1 MSKST
6 CLWIGT
12 AAVAAV
18 VAMAAPARAGNEADR
33 CNDILRQDL
42 FNRVST
48 STQSSSSERAAFEEQ
63 LFKMI
68 DTQAY
73 QEYEKKLASSKA
85 QATNVDT
92 EFHYGVIGGELQFSH
107 SYDRKLSSDEFSKM
121 FDAAKERYELKM
133 SSSSARDTSLISL
146 YQSSVRD
153 QASVKAWETCMT
165 SNRAGPGLIA
175 YGYRDASGSPY
186 IVVIWAPGSFAASM
200 PVVDVKFAV
209 GDAGMTVEG
218 AADKLQI
225 ATGSGTVF
233 PLRFS
238 TPSDRRAIVDEF
250 AVLVNGELKSG
261 GNLIQSF
268 HAEAVVPRTRGETPC
283 KLVFA
288 SNKVYRTGLYDADA
302 KAMRWIGDFSTLE
315 QLPSDHP
322 DTEVYA
328 TDMGGPGGTILKVS
342 GTGFTVVG
350 HRKARRDSPDWL
362 EVTQMTGRCS
372 GEGMRARFVN
382 RPELADVPDYIIQPR

>member
-6 CLWIGT
+6 CLWMFAA
-12 AAVAAV
+12 AAVSLAAP
-18 VAMAAPARAGNEADR
+18 APARASSEMDR
-33 CNDILRQDL
+33 CDAILRQDL
-42 FNRVST
+42 FNRVSS

-63 LFKMI
+63 LFKMT

-73 QEYEKKLASSKA
+73 DEYLKKLDSSKKQNTSGA
-85 QATNVDT
+85 T
-92 EFHYGVIGGELQFSH
+92 EFHYGVIGGELEFSH
-107 SYDRKLSSDEFSKM
+107 AYDRQLSSEDFSKR
-121 FDAAKERYELKM
+121 FNTAKEQYDHRV
-133 SSSSARDTSLISL
+133 SSSSARDASLISI

-153 QASVKAWETCMT
+153 PVSVKAWENCMT

-175 YGYRDASGSPY
+175 YGYRDPGGSPY

-209 GDAGMTVEG
+209 TDAGMTIEG
-218 AADKLQI
+218 ASDKLQV

-238 TPSDRRAIVDEF
+238 TPGDRRAIVDGF

-268 HAEAVVPRTRGETPC
+268 HAEAVVPRNIGETPC
-283 KLVFA
+283 SFTFA
-288 SNKVYRTGLYDADA
+288 VNKTYQVGLYDADA
-302 KAMRWIGDFSTLE
+302 KAMKWIGDITTLDR
-315 QLPSDHP
+315 LPSDQT
-322 DTEVYA
+322 DTEVYQ
-328 TDMGGPGGTILKVS
+328 TDMGGPGGTILRVT
-342 GTGFTVVG
+342 GAGFTIVG
-350 HRKARRDSPDWL
+350 HRKARRDAVEWQ

-372 GEGMRARFVN
+372 GQGMRARFVN
-382 RPELADVPDYIIQPR
+382 RPELDGLPDYILRPR